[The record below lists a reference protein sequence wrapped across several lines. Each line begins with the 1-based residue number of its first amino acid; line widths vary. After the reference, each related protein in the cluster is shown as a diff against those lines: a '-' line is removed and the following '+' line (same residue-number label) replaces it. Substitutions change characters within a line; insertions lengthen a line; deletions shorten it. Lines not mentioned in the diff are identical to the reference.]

1 MLSMWNM
8 DYKLNLY
15 FCFHSNTSF
24 TILHFI
30 DTYRVSAVL
39 AVKLQTA
46 AGCCGITFT
55 TLEWRRL
62 YIHPFIPPST
72 HPSLHLNVHRFPQKH
87 RHSSNINNLNP
98 QLFFTQTGDVII
110 ITEQQ
115 QIPQSVFA
123 SVSFFSFSIQGRPQQ
138 LVFPSQSSLL
148 SSMSKHLNRASDFS
162 SKLFILCRFSN
173 LLISAHSR
181 RRAWHLHLGWVSISI
196 CWFSAVVESN
206 YKLYKEVVKIKR
218 PTVEVFQWVCAA
230 AHARTDTDRRVE
242 ITSLPSLCVRKTN
255 PDVFKLKLKQQWF
268 IHQK

>member
-98 QLFFTQTGDVII
+98 QLFFTQTGESSNRFLSQYLRLCLFSTAPFRAGHSSSSSRLSPPSLAPCPNIS
-110 ITEQQ
+110 TEHLTLA
-115 QIPQSVFA
+115 PSCSSSA
-123 SVSFFSFSIQGRPQQ
+123 VSLIC
-138 LVFPSQSSLL
+138 SSLL
-148 SSMSKHLNRASDFS
+148 TPGEELGIF
-162 SKLFILCRFSN
+162 
-173 LLISAHSR
+173 ISA
-181 RRAWHLHLGWVSISI
+181 A
-196 CWFSAVVESN
+196 
-206 YKLYKEVVKIKR
+206 
-218 PTVEVFQWVCAA
+218 FQFQFV
-230 AHARTDTDRRVE
+230 DF
-242 ITSLPSLCVRKTN
+242 LQL
-255 PDVFKLKLKQQWF
+255 LKVIINCTKKWW
-268 IHQK
+268 K